1 MLIEFGTL
9 GTPLQILFVFVSSH
23 LRIWHQRLVILSCV
37 ELESL
42 TRGQIT

>member
-9 GTPLQILFVFVSSH
+9 RTPLQILFVFVSSH
-23 LRIWHQRLVILSCV
+23 LWIWHQRLVILSCV